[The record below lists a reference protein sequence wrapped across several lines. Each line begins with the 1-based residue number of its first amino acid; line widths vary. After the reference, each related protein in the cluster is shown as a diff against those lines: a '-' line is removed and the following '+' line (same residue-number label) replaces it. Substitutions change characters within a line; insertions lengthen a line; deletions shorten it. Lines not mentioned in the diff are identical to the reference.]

1 MNYVEVILEA
11 SVDKILD
18 YSVPPTLIG
27 HVERGMAVEV
37 PVKGYIRRGYVFAV
51 KETSAYGKTLPLH
64 SVLHEGKELINNELF
79 ELALWMAK
87 YYCCSLGRCLK
98 TMLPSGVRKN
108 RGQKVQLE
116 VMRAKSRDEL
126 IAGIQILRPTAP
138 SQALLLEGMLK
149 VRKSILLSELLD
161 KTESSRSS
169 VDALVQKG
177 YLELKS
183 LASGINLDGHD
194 YFRSQPKALGLEQ
207 QGALDKIVASLGT
220 YKTHLLYGVTG
231 SGKTEVYLQAIDS
244 CLQRGQSALVLVP
257 EIALTTQTYERF
269 RSRFDEK
276 IALLH
281 YRLSDGERADTWE
294 AIRKGEVKIVLGARS
309 AIFSPLVDLGLII
322 VDEEHEPSYKQTDD
336 SPSYHARDVAI
347 MRGFFAKAPVILGS
361 ATPSLESYFNV
372 TKNKFELSLLKARQ
386 GSGLM
391 ASVEVVDMK
400 IAADR
405 AKGAT
410 TFSDPLL
417 EEIKKRLVL
426 GEQTILFLNRRGYH
440 TSQLCTNCSH
450 VVECPHCDVSLAF
463 HHSDHMLSCHMC
475 GFQTRPSTTCP
486 SCKKEATMRYK
497 GIGTELVERSL
508 HAILPE
514 VRTLRLDADSTK
526 HKGSH
531 EKIIHAFRTGK
542 ADVLIG
548 TQMVTKGLHF
558 PAVTLVGVLSGDSS
572 LSIPDFRASEQ
583 AFQLLTQ
590 VAGRAGR
597 TFSQGKVIIQSFN
610 PGHSLIELAKEQNYT
625 EFYNQ
630 EIASRE
636 LFCYPPFVHMIRLL
650 LSGLDKDKVFQTATA
665 LWDFLNH
672 KADCFELN
680 PVIPTGHAKI
690 KDKYRF
696 QIILRGQ
703 SVYNMNKKIQE
714 AAEKVK
720 IPSSVALYVDV
731 DPLSTFF

>member
-1 MNYVEVILEA
+1 
-11 SVDKILD
+11 
-18 YSVPPTLIG
+18 
-27 HVERGMAVEV
+27 
-37 PVKGYIRRGYVFAV
+37 
-51 KETSAYGKTLPLH
+51 
-64 SVLHEGKELINNELF
+64 
-79 ELALWMAK
+79 
-87 YYCCSLGRCLK
+87 
-98 TMLPSGVRKN
+98 
-108 RGQKVQLE
+108 
-116 VMRAKSRDEL
+116 
-126 IAGIQILRPTAP
+126 
-138 SQALLLEGMLK
+138 
-149 VRKSILLSELLD
+149 
-161 KTESSRSS
+161 
-169 VDALVQKG
+169 
-177 YLELKS
+177 
-183 LASGINLDGHD
+183 
-194 YFRSQPKALGLEQ
+194 
-207 QGALDKIVASLGT
+207 
-220 YKTHLLYGVTG
+220 
-231 SGKTEVYLQAIDS
+231 
-244 CLQRGQSALVLVP
+244 
-257 EIALTTQTYERF
+257 
-269 RSRFDEK
+269 
-276 IALLH
+276 
-281 YRLSDGERADTWE
+281 
-294 AIRKGEVKIVLGARS
+294 
-309 AIFSPLVDLGLII
+309 
-322 VDEEHEPSYKQTDD
+322 
-336 SPSYHARDVAI
+336 
-347 MRGFFAKAPVILGS
+347 
-361 ATPSLESYFNV
+361 
-372 TKNKFELSLLKARQ
+372 
-386 GSGLM
+386 
-391 ASVEVVDMK
+391 
-400 IAADR
+400 
-405 AKGAT
+405 
-410 TFSDPLL
+410 
-417 EEIKKRLVL
+417 
-426 GEQTILFLNRRGYH
+426 
-440 TSQLCTNCSH
+440 
-450 VVECPHCDVSLAF
+450 
-463 HHSDHMLSCHMC
+463 
-475 GFQTRPSTTCP
+475 
-486 SCKKEATMRYK
+486 MRYK

>member
-11 SVDKILD
+11 SVGKILD
-18 YSVPPTLIG
+18 YSVPRELIG
-27 HVERGMAVEV
+27 HIERGMAVEV
-37 PVKGYIRRGYVFAV
+37 PVRGHIRRGYVFAV
-51 KETSAYGKTLPLH
+51 KETCTYSKTLPLH
-64 SVLHEGKELINNELF
+64 DVLHEGKELINNELF

-98 TMLPSGVRKN
+98 TMLPAGVRKN
-108 RGQKVQLE
+108 CGQKVQLE

-126 IAGIQILRPTAP
+126 IAGIQILRPAAP
-138 SQALLLEGMLK
+138 SQALVLEGMLK

-161 KTESSRSS
+161 KTECSRSS

-177 YLELKS
+177 YLEMKS
-183 LASGINLDGHD
+183 LASGISLDGHE
-194 YFRSQPKALGLEQ
+194 YFRSKPKILGKEQ
-207 QGALDKIVASLGT
+207 QEALDKIVSSFGT

-244 CLQRGQSALVLVP
+244 CLKRGQSALVLVP
-257 EIALTTQTYERF
+257 EVALTTQTYERF

-281 YRLSDGERADTWE
+281 YRLSDGERSATWE
-294 AIRKGEVKIVLGARS
+294 AIRKGEIKIVLGARS
-309 AIFSPLVDLGLII
+309 AIFSPLVNLGLII

-347 MRGFFAKAPVILGS
+347 MRGFFAKAPVVLGS

-400 IAADR
+400 KAADR

-410 TFSDPLL
+410 TFSDTLL
-417 EEIKKRLVL
+417 DEIKKRLAL

-450 VVECPHCDVSLAF
+450 VIECPHCDVSLAF
-463 HHSDHMLSCHMC
+463 HHNDHMLSCHMC
-475 GFQTRPSTTCP
+475 GFQTKPSIICP
-486 SCKKEATMRYK
+486 SCKKESTMRYK
-497 GIGTELVERSL
+497 GVGTELVERSL

-610 PGHSLIELAKEQNYT
+610 PSNSLIELAKEQNYT
-625 EFYNQ
+625 GFYEQ

-650 LSGLDKDKVFQTATA
+650 LSGLDKEKVFQTATA
-665 LWDFLNH
+665 LWDFLH
-672 KADCFELN
+672 QKADCFELN

-703 SVYNMNKKIQE
+703 SVYQMNKKIQE